1 MSFHVNWLD
10 KAQTQK
16 DEGESYYRVTD
27 LAADTM
33 GNTTFQSL
41 LYSLPV
47 VGYDSL

>member
-1 MSFHVNWLD
+1 MHD

-16 DEGESYYRVTD
+16 DEHELHFRVTD

-33 GNTTFQSL
+33 GNTTFRSL
-41 LYSLPV
+41 LYSIPV